1 MFCDNQSHSHTIHI
15 SEDITVNT
23 AQPLSAAAGVAAVM
37 PMSGCSS
44 TKQTNE
50 TVMAL
55 RHKKMIGETAT
66 RMPQHSGMI
75 TENQRWLQWRAITV
89 DSSSVKLSNMY
100 AYIIQYICLEDES
113 K

>member
-23 AQPLSAAAGVAAVM
+23 AQGAGVAAVM
-37 PMSGCSS
+37 PMSGCGSIA
-44 TKQTNE
+44 QTNE
-50 TVMAL
+50 AL
-55 RHKKMIGETAT
+55 RHKNMIGETAT

-75 TENQRWLQWRAITV
+75 TENQRWLQWTAITV

-100 AYIIQYICLEDES
+100 VYIIQYICLEDES